1 MAMEE
6 IGAKTTNNC
15 RQRLY
20 FWMEKHEFYLKKVVV
35 WVVVYLFNESITPR
49 SISLQQRCE
58 QERQSNVK
66 VLTSRHDGNWEFDRV
81 SCWVL
86 RLSLC

>member
-1 MAMEE
+1 
-6 IGAKTTNNC
+6 
-15 RQRLY
+15 
-20 FWMEKHEFYLKKVVV
+20 MEKHEFYLKEVVV

-49 SISLQQRCE
+49 SVSLQQRCE

-66 VLTSRHDGNWEFDRV
+66 ALTRTSRHDDNEEFD
-81 SCWVL
+81 WVL